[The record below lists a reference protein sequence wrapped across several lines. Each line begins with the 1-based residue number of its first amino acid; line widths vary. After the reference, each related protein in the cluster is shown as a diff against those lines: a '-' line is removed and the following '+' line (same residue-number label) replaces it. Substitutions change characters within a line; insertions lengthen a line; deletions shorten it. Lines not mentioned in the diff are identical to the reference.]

1 MNAQEIMKAVDAGK
15 KVYWSNK
22 GYQVV
27 KAKGDYMIKAPNGHM
42 IGLTWE
48 DGKTLNG
55 KEEDFFLAEAFTLK
69 ENNKSTYM
77 KHVKLF
83 EQFVK
88 VNEGYYSSS
97 DIKKLKDFAEEM
109 SREIIDDYQDNRK
122 FDEDE
127 FTPEALFDYISEW
140 GEMNDMKAKEVI
152 DEFRWQSMTDE
163 LGLPRSY

>member
-1 MNAQEIMKAVDAGK
+1 MK
-15 KVYWSNK
+15 Y
-22 GYQVV
+22 
-27 KAKGDYMIKAPNGHM
+27 
-42 IGLTWE
+42 
-48 DGKTLNG
+48 
-55 KEEDFFLAEAFTLK
+55 
-69 ENNKSTYM
+69 
-77 KHVKLF
+77 VKLF
-83 EQFVK
+83 ESFILEAK

-140 GEMNDMKAKEVI
+140 GEMNSMKAKEVI
-152 DEFRWQSMTDE
+152 DEFRWQEMTDE